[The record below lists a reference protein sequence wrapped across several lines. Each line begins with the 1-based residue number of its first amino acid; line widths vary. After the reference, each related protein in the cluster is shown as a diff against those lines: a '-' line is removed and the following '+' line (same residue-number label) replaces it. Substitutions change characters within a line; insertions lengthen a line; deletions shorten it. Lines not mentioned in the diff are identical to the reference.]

1 MGLGLDHND
10 GVVWWMRG
18 VSVVVF
24 VVVIVVTVVVV
35 MVVVV
40 AMVVVVVTVM
50 IVVVMP
56 VVIMAMHMVMFMF
69 MMMTSLPVRT
79 GWMGRLDIHLRRRRA
94 AAALRVIALSS
105 RLHLRWVSVLM
116 PMALPMSVSQ
126 QTGPPGIRRR
136 SLIGRVVV
144 MHIVM
149 AI

>member
-1 MGLGLDHND
+1 M
-10 GVVWWMRG
+10 
-18 VSVVVF
+18 VVF
-24 VVVIVVTVVVV
+24 VVVIVVAVVVV

-50 IVVVMP
+50 IVVVMAVVVMA
-56 VVIMAMHMVMFMF
+56 VVIMAMFMF
-69 MMMTSLPVRT
+69 MTMTSLVVRT

-94 AAALRVIALSS
+94 AAALRVVTLSS

-116 PMALPMSVSQ
+116 PMALSVSVSQ
-126 QTGPPGIRRR
+126 HTGPPGIRRR
-136 SLIGRVVV
+136 SLIGRVMV

>member
-50 IVVVMP
+50 IVVVMA
-56 VVIMAMHMVMFMF
+56 VVIMAMFMF
-69 MMMTSLPVRT
+69 MTMTSLLVRT